1 MNVILTDN
9 KESEQ
14 AVVVTIQPV
23 SFEHLTLYMSC
34 LSWCHV
40 PDCSREKTVQAD
52 LPLLVVI
59 NRLVVKSASGNFKS
73 QRLLSQ
79 LHLMDEVTVHSH
91 MLFCVNSL
99 SPVEGRVLAINK
111 YKHEAIVV

>member
-1 MNVILTDN
+1 MNIILTDN

-34 LSWCHV
+34 LSWRHV
-40 PDCSREKTVQAD
+40 PDCSREKTLQAD
-52 LPLLVVI
+52 LLPLLVVI

-79 LHLMDEVTVHSH
+79 LHLIDEVTVHLPH
-91 MLFCVNSL
+91 AVLCV
-99 SPVEGRVLAINK
+99 
-111 YKHEAIVV
+111 